1 MSNSQLTQVVDAAVT
16 HLTAQS
22 LSQTFSVSR
31 TYLPDFERE
40 ELSSAEITIY
50 PTAEHLTVIA
60 RGENQHVFTLAMV
73 IRIPVTPA
81 EDPDISSSLKFAE
94 EVVESLDR
102 QTMAGAAYLG
112 ATIEPVFD
120 IELLNENHEFLQVVQ
135 LNYLKVR

>member
-40 ELSSAEITIY
+40 ELSRAEITIY
-50 PTAEHLTVIA
+50 PTAEQLTVIA

>member
-50 PTAEHLTVIA
+50 PTAEQLTVIA

-94 EVVESLDR
+94 EVGESLDR